1 MTPPSHRLR
10 SFTSDVFLWAGRAL
24 ITIVLALMPALLSI
38 SLSTAS
44 AGAAPHEMVP
54 GLAAAEA
61 KPKAHHPASA
71 TRTKALPVTFG
82 VEPASAH
89 AIDSRPYFSFGAT
102 PGAFVTDHVALV
114 NYSTQPLLL
123 QLYATDAVETANGG
137 FGLLRVGQ
145 RPAGVGTWVS
155 FPSRFASDTVP
166 PRTAH
171 APGQVIVP
179 ITLRVPDRTT
189 PGDHVGGIVAALRTV
204 GINKSGQRVILVL
217 RVATRVFVRVAGALH
232 PAVAITDLHATYNGT
247 ANPFGQ
253 GSVAVSYTVQN
264 TGNVDLALAGQ
275 TVAISG
281 LFGGER
287 NVKLPAIG
295 LLLTGSSL
303 HESEA
308 IGGVWPQL
316 FANATV
322 TARPFAPAGFSA
334 PPLAPVS
341 ASTWTWAIPWSLLGL
356 ILVVIALAVALLVF
370 RLRARRARRA
380 AALPGKAKP
389 RLVNA

>member
-1 MTPPSHRLR
+1 MTTLSRRLPSL
-10 SFTSDVFLWAGRAL
+10 TSQVLLWAGRAL
-24 ITIVLALMPALLSI
+24 VVVVLVLTPGLLSI
-38 SLSTAS
+38 SLSAAP
-44 AGAAPHEMVP
+44 AGATPV
-54 GLAAAEA
+54 LAAAEA
-61 KPKAHHPASA
+61 KPKADHPSSA
-71 TRTKALPVTFG
+71 TRTKAPPVTFG

-89 AIDSRPYFSFGAT
+89 GIDGRPYFSFGAT
-102 PGAFVTDHVALV
+102 PGAFVTDYVALV

-123 QLYATDAVETANGG
+123 ELYATDAVETADGG
-137 FGLLRVGQ
+137 FGLLEVGQ
-145 RPAGVGTWVS
+145 RPVGVGTWVS

-166 PRTAH
+166 ARTAD

-189 PGDHVGGIVAALRTV
+189 PGDHVGGIVASLRTV

-217 RVATRVFVRVAGALH
+217 RVATRVFVRVAGALR
-232 PAVAITDLHATYNGT
+232 PAVAIADLHATYNGT
-247 ANPFGQ
+247 ANPFSQ
-253 GSVAVSYTVQN
+253 GSVIVSYTVQN

-275 TVAISG
+275 TIAISG

-287 NVKLPAIG
+287 SVKLPAVG

-308 IGGVWPQL
+308 IGDVWPQL

-322 TARPFAPAGFSA
+322 TARPVAPAGFSA

-341 ASTWTWAIPWSLLGL
+341 ASTWTWAVPWSMLA
-356 ILVVIALAVALLVF
+356 IVLVVIALVVTLLVF
-370 RLRARRARRA
+370 RVRTRRARRTA
-380 AALPGKAKP
+380 AVPGKTRP
-389 RLVNA
+389 RLANA